1 MDRNTQYNT
10 KGFVL
15 LKELLPR
22 EITGA
27 YLAIMQKAI
36 GDAPEKQQRFRMNAL
51 AVSQPSLELFSNHF
65 PFSLALLW
73 GLTPT
78 MQEITGE
85 QLLPAYAYG
94 RVYGRGAQLN
104 VHNDRPSNEH
114 SLSLTLGYSDDAVWD
129 LWIDSKRLE
138 DGETD
143 AATPEWT
150 FNEQDY
156 VCLKMNPG
164 DAVAYQGV
172 HHRHARAAP
181 NPNRWSAHLF
191 MGWVN
196 KNGKHKDHA
205 FDGLALPPPPN
216 FFLD

>member
-1 MDRNTQYNT
+1 MDRSSEYNSN
-10 KGFVL
+10 GFVL
-15 LKELLPR
+15 LKDLLPR
-22 EITGA
+22 EVAGA
-27 YLAIMQKAI
+27 YLSIMQKAI
-36 GDAPEKQQRFRMNAL
+36 GGTPELQRRFRMNAL
-51 AVSQPSLELFSNHF
+51 AVTQPSIELFSNNF

-85 QLLPAYAYG
+85 KLLPAYAYA
-94 RVYGRGAQLN
+94 RVYGKGAQLK

-129 LWIDSKRLE
+129 LWIDSRRM
-138 DGETD
+138 TD
-143 AATPEWT
+143 AEATKATEPWV
-150 FNEQDY
+150 FNEEDY
-156 VCLKMNPG
+156 VCIKMNPG

-191 MGWVN
+191 MGWVD
-196 KNGKHKDHA
+196 KEGPHKDHA
-205 FDGLALPPPPN
+205 FDGLALPPAPD
-216 FFLD
+216 FYLD

>member
-1 MDRNTQYNT
+1 MDRTAEYNEN
-10 KGFVL
+10 GFVL
-15 LKELLPR
+15 LKNLLPR
-22 EITGA
+22 EVAAA
-27 YLAIMQKAI
+27 YLGIMQKAM
-36 GDAPEKQQRFRMNAL
+36 GETPEKQNRFRLNTP
-51 AVSQPSLELFSNHF
+51 AVTQPSLELFSNNF

-78 MQEITGE
+78 MQEITGAD
-85 QLLPAYAYG
+85 LLPAYAYG
-94 RVYGRGAQLN
+94 RVYARGAQLN

-114 SLSLTLGYSDDAVWD
+114 SLSLTLGYSDDVVWD
-129 LWIDSKRLE
+129 LWIDAKRLADSETAKATE
-138 DGETD
+138 D
-143 AATPEWT
+143 WI

-196 KNGKHKDHA
+196 RNGQHRDHA
-205 FDGLALPPPPN
+205 FDGLSLPPDPA